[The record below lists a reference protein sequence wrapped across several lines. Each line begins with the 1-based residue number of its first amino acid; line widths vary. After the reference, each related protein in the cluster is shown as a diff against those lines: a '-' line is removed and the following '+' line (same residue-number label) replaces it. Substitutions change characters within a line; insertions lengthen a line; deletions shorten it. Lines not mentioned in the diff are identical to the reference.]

1 MIKQDDS
8 LLTKIRKI
16 AVLYAK
22 MIAAVFGVLILGFIA
37 FAIFKGTIEPRLNS
51 AAACISKDGC
61 LFPMVNGRSSVR
73 VVGFSA
79 EGSTILTRG
88 PDILIHDAAN
98 GNKLGDI
105 DPDGAGNRLVIAGD
119 GSLIAALDTRNNELD
134 FFTPDGESVDGWVW
148 PAERDIR
155 DMAFLPS
162 AAGYALS
169 GTDGVTMW
177 RIEDGKQFTTLPGSE
192 GAGMMVTS
200 ADGNWLA
207 ALKRDEDA
215 LYIWPLE
222 SIAGVLVINEVGLA
236 DGVVW
241 QDSLQISA
249 DGSRV
254 ASFNDETASVWNSS
268 DGDLLLSVSLK
279 DVAVGIDHIGFAANG
294 ERLAVGYDDGVVEVW
309 TVDEQAVLQL
319 FEHGQKLNG
328 VALSPDGT
336 QLAVGQSRDS
346 VVTVITGAE
355 RAAAQR
361 QAVRNLSVSRN
372 LRESTGGYEYL
383 TPGNVYIDTIPG
395 YALVWE
401 VAP

>member
-1 MIKQDDS
+1 MIKQSDS

-16 AVLYAK
+16 ALLYAK
-22 MIAAVFGVLILGFIA
+22 MIGVVFGFLILGFIV
-37 FAIFKGTIEPRLNS
+37 FAIFKGVIEPRLNS
-51 AAACISKDGC
+51 AAACVGKDGC
-61 LFPMVNGRSSVR
+61 LFSMINGRGSVR

-79 EGSTILTRG
+79 DGSTILTRG
-88 PDILIHDAAN
+88 PDILIHDATN

-119 GSLIAALDTRNNELD
+119 GSLVAALDTLNNELD
-134 FFTPDGESVDGWVW
+134 FFTPDGESVDGWTW
-148 PAERDIR
+148 PEERNIR

-162 AAGYALS
+162 TAGYALS
-169 GTDGVTMW
+169 GTDGITMW

-222 SIAGVLVINEVGLA
+222 SIADVVVIKEVGLA

-249 DGSRV
+249 DGSRI
-254 ASFNDETASVWNSS
+254 ASFTEDIATVWSS
-268 DGDLLLSVSLK
+268 AEGDLLLSVSLK
-279 DVAVGIDHIGFAANG
+279 EVEVGIDHIGLAANG

-309 TVDEQAVLQL
+309 SVDEQAVLQL
-319 FEHGQKLNG
+319 WEHGQSLNG

-346 VVTVITGAE
+346 VVTVISGAE

-361 QAVRNLSVSRN
+361 QAARNRRVGRN
-372 LRESTGGYEYL
+372 LRESTGGYQFL
-383 TPGNVYIDTIPG
+383 TPGTVYIDTIPG
-395 YALVWE
+395 FALVWE